1 MNYKKF
7 FAAIISMTMIAG
19 AVSCGQINSS
29 SEKSSEK
36 SAGDTNI
43 ASSEL
48 NENDS
53 SSDNTASAESETDT
67 PEKAASTSAASDSSS
82 DSKTTTTTTTTTS
95 NSSNGSSGTSAS
107 QNGSSSGSNNSSS
120 GNNSSGGSSSSGED
134 QSSGGNTSSG
144 QTSSG
149 GNSSGSGSSGS
160 NSSGGSSSG
169 GQAQQTPTEAAS
181 EEKVYTAEVTLGSSP
196 KVTGENVTVSGS
208 VATITAGG
216 DYRFSGKVS
225 EGQICVNTATEDHVT
240 VVLDGVDI
248 SNSSGP
254 AIFVYEAKKCTI
266 KVREGTTNNLSGG
279 VKDKGKNGV
288 ICSND
293 TLRFK
298 GNGTLNITT
307 NNSHGISSDDDI
319 IVENGI
325 YNINSDKSGLIANDD
340 ITINGGTINI
350 NGGTNGIKSKG
361 TLNINGGS
369 TIVSGGTKEEKS
381 SVYAAGTFNYTDGY
395 LFAAGNQVSP
405 PTYSDNPFIIVDL
418 GGSVSAGSSVEMLLN
433 GKKMVSFA
441 PHNNF
446 RCLMMLAPEISSG
459 SSFNTVIN
467 GSKSDTKTVEN
478 EQNLFS
484 TK

>member
-1 MNYKKF
+1 MNYKKI

-19 AVSCGQINSS
+19 AASCGQIKSS

-43 ASSEL
+43 ASTELDENASSSEDTTSG
-48 NENDS
+48 EDETDVTDKDAKGTTAAKD
-53 SSDNTASAESETDT
+53 SSDN
-67 PEKAASTSAASDSSS
+67 
-82 DSKTTTTTTTTTS
+82 KTTTTTA
-95 NSSNGSSGTSAS
+95 SNGSSSSSGTSAS
-107 QNGSSSGSNNSSS
+107 QDGNSS
-120 GNNSSGGSSSSGED
+120 GSSSSSSENDSSGSGD
-134 QSSGGNTSSG
+134 SSAQSQPSGGNSSSG

-149 GNSSGSGSSGS
+149 GSSSGG

-169 GQAQQTPTEAAS
+169 GQTQQDPDNNTS

-418 GGSVSAGSSVEMLLN
+418 GESVSSGSSVEMLLN

-478 EQNLFS
+478 GQNLFS